1 MYMKPRKINT
11 YQQAI
16 ERLES
21 IVRLIDSNEL
31 DIDRLGETIKEA
43 NELIALC
50 SSKLT
55 QAEKAT
61 EKIKEE
67 KDGSEE

>member
-1 MYMKPRKINT
+1 MYMKSRKITT

-21 IVRLIDSNEL
+21 IVRLIDSNDL
-31 DIDRLGETIKEA
+31 DIDRLGETINEA

-55 QAEKAT
+55 QAEKAA

>member
-1 MYMKPRKINT
+1 MKSRKINT
-11 YQQAI
+11 YRQAI